1 MRRVPMRR
9 VPKHRGT
16 GREEQSAE
24 EPSAELSAEEPSA
37 EEARASGDEPS
48 SHTRV
53 EWASGVLYGVRQ
65 REIAR
70 DRRSQSV
77 TQESMHLGG

>member
-24 EPSAELSAEEPSA
+24 VPEEPSAELSAEEP
-37 EEARASGDEPS
+37 RG
-48 SHTRV
+48 TRLRGRTQQPYLLGA
-53 EWASGVLYGVRQ
+53 ASGVLYGVRQ
-65 REIAR
+65 RAK
-70 DRRSQSV
+70 
-77 TQESMHLGG
+77 

>member
-24 EPSAELSAEEPSA
+24 VPEEPSAELSAEEPRHA
-37 EEARASGDEPS
+37 PQGTNPAAILLG
-48 SHTRV
+48 V
-53 EWASGVLYGVRQ
+53 ASGVLYGVRQ
-65 REIAR
+65 R
-70 DRRSQSV
+70 
-77 TQESMHLGG
+77 G